1 MKFWLQR
8 LQDIVN
14 IYTDIYPPSN
24 FGCSGCKIFL
34 IYIQIYIPMKF
45 WLQRLQN
52 IFNIYTDIY
61 PP

>member
-34 IYIQIYIPMKF
+34 IYIQIYIPHEILVAAVARYF
-45 WLQRLQN
+45 
-52 IFNIYTDIY
+52 
-61 PP
+61 